1 MRCDEVVMWL
11 TTHFHFSH
19 FFLKTNWS
27 TINSIHTDL
36 IWSLIWSASPDPD
49 RFVHWFWSDPFQ
61 NVWSWSVLENLKS
74 FMIGFGKFEI
84 EMIALGKNRS
94 STKIRSAQCKIFA
107 ARTCANKNK
116 MKENPHASPRILLGI
131 RPWPIE
137 NSGQIPTCFLCLS
150 HNISEQYTQ
159 TNTKNNSK

>member
-49 RFVHWFWSDPFQ
+49 RFVHWFWSDPFR

-84 EMIALGKNRS
+84 EMIALGKIEAAR
-94 STKIRSAQCKIFA
+94 KFEERSAKIFA
-107 ARTCANKNK
+107 ARTGANKNK
-116 MKENPHASPRILLGI
+116 MKEKSERIATRSTRHSSLGRLRTAGRFRRVSAAFQRI
-131 RPWPIE
+131 IQ
-137 NSGQIPTCFLCLS
+137 NSIPK
-150 HNISEQYTQ
+150 Q
-159 TNTKNNSK
+159 T